1 MDAVL
6 EKLNENLQVLYRKAL
21 DADNALDQ
29 LSSQGKAKHKAI
41 FPADAGFEV
50 SSERFAPYIA
60 ELSNDITDLQTLTET
75 QEKNDALSAVV
86 KKMESLFVTLAQ
98 FKGVLA
104 ES

>member
-6 EKLNENLQVLYRKAL
+6 EKLNENLQVLYRRAV
-21 DADNALDQ
+21 DADSALDQ

-41 FPADAGFEV
+41 FPADAGFTV
-50 SSERFAPYIA
+50 TSERFAPYIA
-60 ELSNDITDLQTLTET
+60 ELSNDISDMQAMGAEADKTA
-75 QEKNDALSAVV
+75 ALSAVV